1 MLTNKCD
8 SDSCEDLELIDYEYI
23 HFIKSELKQIIRRVE
38 HYKRFHKDDND
49 AQIQI
54 DNTIKVIYS
63 WLNPLTDLYKIMK
76 VITYNNLSSVNN
88 LNVFNEENN
97 KTKNKIVSDIDEI
110 KRSYPKALTST
121 EFDTFE
127 RLLVDYNYAINKFTE
142 RITT

>member
-1 MLTNKCD
+1 MSTNECD
-8 SDSCEDLELIDYEYI
+8 SDSCEDIELIDYEYI
-23 HFIKSELKQIIRRVE
+23 RCIEVELKQIMRRVE
-38 HYKRFHKDDND
+38 HYKRFHKNDND

-54 DNTIKVIYS
+54 DNAIKVIYG
-63 WLNPLTDLYKIMK
+63 WFKPLTDLYNIMK
-76 VITYNNLSSVNN
+76 AITYNGLSSVND

-127 RLLVDYNYAINKFTE
+127 RLLNDYNYAINKFTE

>member
-8 SDSCEDLELIDYEYI
+8 SDPCEDLELIDYEFI
-23 HFIKSELKQIIRRVE
+23 QFIKIELEQIIRRVE

-54 DNTIKVIYS
+54 DNTIKVICS
-63 WLNPLTDLYKIMK
+63 WLKPLTNLYKIMK
-76 VITYNNLSSVNN
+76 AITHNNLSLFND

-110 KRSYPKALTST
+110 KRIFSAVIARPRYLQCVESKK
-121 EFDTFE
+121 
-127 RLLVDYNYAINKFTE
+127 VN
-142 RITT
+142 

>member
-1 MLTNKCD
+1 MSTNKSD
-8 SDSCEDLELIDYEYI
+8 SDSCEDIELIDYEYI
-23 HFIKSELKQIIRRVE
+23 RFIKGELKQIIRRVE

-54 DNTIKVIYS
+54 DNTIKVIYG
-63 WLNPLTDLYKIMK
+63 WLKPLTDLYEIMK
-76 VITYNNLSSVNN
+76 AITYND

-121 EFDTFE
+121 EFDAFE
-127 RLLVDYNYAINKFTE
+127 RLLIDYNYAINTFTE